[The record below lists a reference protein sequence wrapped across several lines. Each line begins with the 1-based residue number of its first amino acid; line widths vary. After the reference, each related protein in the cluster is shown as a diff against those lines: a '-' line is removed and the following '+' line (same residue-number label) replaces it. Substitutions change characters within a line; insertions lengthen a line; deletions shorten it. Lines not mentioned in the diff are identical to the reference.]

1 MPAYT
6 NNSNSSFAS
15 KSLPPALCKLRN
27 GQTTCHGTRFCF
39 SGPVHHHVFNKSTC
53 RLRHSAWV
61 LLYPQRLV
69 RKIVRPDLKTI
80 ALVGDGAFQM
90 TGMELSTTIKHQ
102 LVVTIIVFDNGG
114 YETERLIHDGMFN
127 DINTWQ
133 YQMLPQVLGGGKGHE
148 VRNESEF
155 DKALS
160 ESLSND
166 TELSLIRVHTTV
178 KITAPPLIA
187 SVQV

>member
-1 MPAYT
+1 
-6 NNSNSSFAS
+6 
-15 KSLPPALCKLRN
+15 
-27 GQTTCHGTRFCF
+27 
-39 SGPVHHHVFNKSTC
+39 
-53 RLRHSAWV
+53 
-61 LLYPQRLV
+61 
-69 RKIVRPDLKTI
+69 
-80 ALVGDGAFQM
+80 M
-90 TGMELSTTIKHQ
+90 TGLFRRPAGIIKHQ
-102 LVVTIIVFDNGG
+102 LAATIIILDNGVYG
-114 YETERLIHDGMFN
+114 TERLIHDGMFN

-148 VRNESEF
+148 VCNEREF

-166 TELSLIRVHTTV
+166 TEVRLMRVHITV

>member
-15 KSLPPALCKLRN
+15 KSLPPALYRLCTGR
-27 GQTTCHGTRFCF
+27 R
-39 SGPVHHHVFNKSTC
+39 PVMERISASQGLSHQRVINKSTC
-53 RLRHSAWV
+53 RLQHSTWD

-69 RKIVRPDLKTI
+69 PKWRDLI
-80 ALVGDGAFQM
+80 RRLLSSSV
-90 TGMELSTTIKHQ
+90 TGLFRRLAGIIKHQ
-102 LVVTIIVFDNGG
+102 LATIIIILDNGVYG
-114 YETERLIHDGMFN
+114 TERLIHDGMFN

-148 VRNESEF
+148 VCNEGEF

-166 TELSLIRVHTTV
+166 TEVRLMRVHITV

>member
-39 SGPVHHHVFNKSTC
+39 SGPVHHRVFNKSTC
-53 RLRHSAWV
+53 RLQHSTWD

-69 RKIVRPDLKTI
+69 PKWRDLI
-80 ALVGDGAFQM
+80 RRLLSSSV
-90 TGMELSTTIKHQ
+90 TGLFRRLAGIIKHQ
-102 LVVTIIVFDNGG
+102 LATIIIILDNGVYG
-114 YETERLIHDGMFN
+114 TERLIHDGMFN
-127 DINTWQ
+127 DINSWQ

-148 VRNESEF
+148 VCNEGEF

-160 ESLSND
+160 ESLIND
-166 TELSLIRVHTTV
+166 TVASLIRVHTTV
-178 KITAPPLIA
+178 KITGPPLIA

>member
-15 KSLPPALCKLRN
+15 KSLPPALYRLCTGRRPVMERISASQGLSI
-27 GQTTCHGTRFCF
+27 TTYD
-39 SGPVHHHVFNKSTC
+39 KSTC

-148 VRNESEF
+148 VCNEREF

-166 TELSLIRVHTTV
+166 TELRLMRVHITV